1 MTKDLSNY
9 FNLRELVKDCG
20 GIEKFRFFGHLDKP
34 VGPFLCEYSDDW
46 VECKLEDDRSYGDLY
61 TLEHGYKVKVVPA
74 RDMRYIGRH
83 FYQCDLLS
91 MIKDGCFILKT
102 GDGNRVVKR
111 EGIEPLCGKAYLY
124 HRWQEVVKE

>member
-1 MTKDLSNY
+1 
-9 FNLRELVKDCG
+9 
-20 GIEKFRFFGHLDKP
+20 
-34 VGPFLCEYSDDW
+34 
-46 VECKLEDDRSYGDLY
+46 
-61 TLEHGYKVKVVPA
+61 
-74 RDMRYIGRH
+74 MRYIGRH

-102 GDGNRVVKR
+102 EDSNRVVKR

>member
-9 FNLRELVKDCG
+9 FDLRELVKDCG

-34 VGPFLCEYSDDW
+34 AGLFFSSYSDDW
-46 VECKLEDDRSYGDLY
+46 VECKLEDDHSHGNLY

-74 RDMRYIGRH
+74 KDMRYIGQH
-83 FYQCDLLS
+83 FYQSDLLS
-91 MIKDGCFILKT
+91 MIQSGCFILKT
-102 GDGNRVVKR
+102 EDSDRIVER

>member
-1 MTKDLSNY
+1 MGQSYNISSFTNLNNEESLSDVSNIVVGKGSQVY
-9 FNLRELVKDCG
+9 MEL
-20 GIEKFRFFGHLDKP
+20 
-34 VGPFLCEYSDDW
+34 YN
-46 VECKLEDDRSYGDLY
+46 
-61 TLEHGYKVKVVPA
+61 A
-74 RDMRYIGRH
+74 A
-83 FYQCDLLS
+83 LLS

>member
-1 MTKDLSNY
+1 M
-9 FNLRELVKDCG
+9 
-20 GIEKFRFFGHLDKP
+20 DKP
-34 VGPFLCEYSDDW
+34 VGLFLCKYSDDW
-46 VECKLEDDRSYGDLY
+46 VGCKLEDDRSYGDLY

-91 MIKDGCFILKT
+91 MIKDGT